1 MSKRAFIALA
11 IILSIL
17 FSFGIRAASVQA
29 QGPPLIPPHGIW
41 GEPQVD
47 GVPLDQSDT
56 DYTISVRMEKL
67 LIIFLHT
74 LDDQGT
80 IGTIVAEL
88 DSGETT
94 RLEQAFSDSEYCQ
107 SRTPRTVLSSGAS
120 VVKVADDEWLVN
132 DGASAYTV
140 RRDDISVWD
149 PGFGD
154 WVTGESKL
162 EVYEHNGL
170 IASYTM
176 GELPTDY
183 YVLQIPMNS
192 NDIFWGNNT
201 FTLREPGTALVGEA
215 AYIYINDIPITDP
228 PGPYII
234 TADAF
239 VEMIINA
246 PSMYQFSID
255 FIAGWNL
262 FSLPVQPLD
271 TKPGVVLENLA
282 GEYNSVWAYNRD
294 TGGWDTYVPGRPVN
308 SLDELVA
315 GVGYWILMNV
325 ADTLEVEGLMPD
337 TAILLKP
344 EWNLV
349 GYNSLIP
356 RLSEQCMA
364 SVADQINSVWAHNP
378 GTGGWDT
385 YVPGRPVN
393 SLNEM
398 GPGVGYWIKS
408 DALVD
413 IIWDIEE

>member
-1 MSKRAFIALA
+1 MSKRAFIATA

-17 FSFGIRAASVQA
+17 CIFGVYASSVQA

-41 GEPQVD
+41 GESQVD

-56 DYTISVRMEKL
+56 DYTISVKMVRL
-67 LIIFLHT
+67 LIIFLHAQ
-74 LDDQGT
+74 DDQPN
-80 IGTIVAEL
+80 IDIIVSQL
-88 DSGETT
+88 DSGTT
-94 RLEQAFSDSEYCQ
+94 TALQQAFLDSEYCQ
-107 SRTPRTVLSSGAS
+107 SRTPATVLSPTAS
-120 VVKVADDEWLVN
+120 VAVQTAGDEWLVN
-132 DGASAYTV
+132 DGVSTYTV
-140 RRDDISVWD
+140 IRKTISVWD
-149 PGFGD
+149 TGLET
-154 WVTGESKL
+154 WVSGSRL

-176 GELPTDY
+176 GDLPTDY

-192 NDIFWGNNT
+192 NDILWGNNT
-201 FTLREPGTALVGEA
+201 FVLREAGTAVVGED

-228 PGPYII
+228 SGPYII

-239 VEMIINA
+239 VGMTINA
-246 PSMYQFSID
+246 PSMYQFSIE
-255 FIAGWNL
+255 FIADWNL
-262 FSLPVQPLD
+262 FSLPVQPLNTD
-271 TKPGVVLENLA
+271 PGVVLQNLA

-325 ADTLEVEGLMPD
+325 ANTLEVEGLMPD
-337 TAILLKP
+337 TAIVLKP

-364 SVADQINSVWAHNP
+364 SVAEQINSVWAQNQ
-378 GTGGWDT
+378 GTGGWYT